1 MESCYSCHSIL
12 QLGQDTIPSCC
23 GVQQGDPLGPLG
35 FALTLHPIVEHIR
48 EHVPGLALNS
58 RYLDDGTL
66 IGSPDQLAAALDI
79 IEREGPTVGLNLN
92 RSKFLLFIPQEEDAS
107 TSPLPPDIPV
117 TREGFSLLGCPIGP
131 PAFCEEVFHRRVL
144 KVRASLEALHALDDS
159 QLETTLLRSCLA
171 LPKVSYVLRA
181 CPPTHLTQAA
191 EELDFAIRE
200 ALEAIIGAPMND
212 WSWLKGSLPSSRGGI
227 NLRSAVLRAPAAFIA
242 SSHSSKSLVENI
254 LGFSPGPSP
263 YMNAAIAA
271 LAAVV
276 VRPDWTCLDEVDVPV
291 HQGALSHAIDE
302 ALYQNLLST
311 APSIC
316 SRALA
321 LSSGLP
327 HAGDWLNVVPSSPL
341 DLHLHDHD
349 KEFCSCLCYWL
360 GVPLHS
366 SSYPC
371 PECGGIADTF
381 GDHQVGCGG
390 NGDRISRHNAVRDVL
405 FSAARSAKQVQ
416 PVYHILFNW
425 YMYMW
430 DGCSRL
436 PQQGIK

>member
-1 MESCYSCHSIL
+1 M
-12 QLGQDTIPSCC
+12 
-23 GVQQGDPLGPLG
+23 
-35 FALTLHPIVEHIR
+35 
-48 EHVPGLALNS
+48 
-58 RYLDDGTL
+58 
-66 IGSPDQLAAALDI
+66 AAALDI

-92 RSKFLLFIPQEEDAS
+92 RSKSLLFIPQEEDVS
-107 TSPLPPDIPV
+107 ISPLPPDIPV

-131 PAFCEEVFHRRVL
+131 PPFFHRRIL

-191 EELDFAIRE
+191 EELDFAMRE
-200 ALEAIIGAPMND
+200 ALEAIISAPMND

-227 NLRSAVLRAPAAFIA
+227 NLCSAVLHAPAAFIG
-242 SSHSSKSLVENI
+242 SSHSSKSLIEDI

-263 YMNAAIAA
+263 YMNAAIAV
-271 LAAVV
+271 LAAVA
-276 VRPDWTCLDEVDVPV
+276 VRPDWTCLDEMDVPV
-291 HQGALSHAIDE
+291 RQGTPSHAIDE

-311 APSIC
+311 APSIR

-341 DLHLHDHD
+341 GLHLHE
-349 KEFCSCLCYWL
+349 KEFRSCLCYWL

-371 PECGGIADTF
+371 PECGGITDTF
-381 GDHQVGCGG
+381 GDHQIGCGG

-405 FSAARSAKQVQ
+405 FSAARSAALAPTPDQQTSVSLPGVGVTPQ
-416 PVYHILFNW
+416 PWMFTSFHRSS
-425 YMYMW
+425 
-430 DGCSRL
+430 GRL
-436 PQQGIK
+436 